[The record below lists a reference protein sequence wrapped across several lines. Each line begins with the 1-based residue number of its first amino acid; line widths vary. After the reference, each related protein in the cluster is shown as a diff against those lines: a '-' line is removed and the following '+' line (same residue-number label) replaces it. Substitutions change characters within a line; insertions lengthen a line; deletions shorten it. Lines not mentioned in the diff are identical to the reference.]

1 MTFRIP
7 LLSLRAVVCIILL
20 CLVMFVA
27 SFPAAAS
34 EPNPQPPPSDG
45 DQANTLDAKE
55 AVTLLAVS
63 LWAFVQV
70 PVALLMRMDANGRGT
85 NGNLW
90 LVLGAFPLLGY
101 VTWPVFLWM
110 RSSRPQERTL
120 GAQDDMVR
128 HKVPSRTRERDRS
141 GT

>member
-1 MTFRIP
+1 MTNQLP
-7 LLSLRAVVCIILL
+7 LVSLRAAATPVLL

-27 SFPAAAS
+27 SIPAAAS
-34 EPNPQPPPSDG
+34 DPNPQPPSDG
-45 DQANTLDAKE
+45 DLPNTLDAKE

-70 PVALLMRMDANGRGT
+70 PVALLMRMDANGRGA
-85 NGNLW
+85 NGNPW

-101 VTWPVFLWM
+101 GTWPLFLWI
-110 RSSRPQERTL
+110 RSNRPQERTL

-128 HKVPSRTRERDRS
+128 HKVPSRTHERDRS
-141 GT
+141 GM